1 MPEETKALRLSVYG
15 ALFMAALGIGF
26 AFLTGSEAI
35 RLDGIVSLVGFGI
48 GLVTIRVAKLVYEP
62 PDEHF
67 HFGFA
72 HVEPFLNTL
81 KGLMILAVA
90 AFALSSAIAAL
101 LHGGRELA
109 AGPAIIYAAVAMA
122 GCFLIWG
129 IQRRTA
135 RRTGSPLLEVE
146 TKQWLIDGWIS
157 GVVGVAFVVAY
168 LLEGTSLAHWVPYV
182 DPALVL
188 VLVLVIIAVPV
199 RIILGGVRELLN
211 MAPDRETQAQV
222 RERFAT
228 ATQGQEFVESHVR
241 MLKVGRFLYVLI
253 QIVVPESFRV
263 TRVREL
269 DEIRQRI
276 SDEMKDLHP
285 GFVMDTVF
293 TEDPR
298 WLE

>member
-1 MPEETKALRLSVYG
+1 MPEETKALKLSIYG

-26 AFLTGSEAI
+26 FFLTGSEAI
-35 RLDGIVSLVGFGI
+35 KLDGFVSLVGFAI
-48 GLVTIRVAKLVYEP
+48 GLITIRVARLVYEP

-67 HFGFA
+67 HFGYA
-72 HVEPFLNTL
+72 HLEPFLNAL
-81 KGLMILAVA
+81 KGLMILSIVG
-90 AFALSSAIAAL
+90 FALASAIGAL
-101 LHGGRELA
+101 LGDGRELA
-109 AGPAIIYAAVAMA
+109 AGPAILYAALAMA

-157 GVVGVAFVVAY
+157 GVVGIAFVVAF
-168 LLEGTSLAHWVPYV
+168 LLEGTALAHWVPYV

-188 VLVLVIIAVPV
+188 ILGLVIIAVPV

-211 MAPDRETQAQV
+211 MAPDRETQARV

-228 ATQGQEFVESHVR
+228 ATGDYEFAETHVR
-241 MLKVGRFLYVLI
+241 MLKVGRFLYALI
-253 QIVVPESFRV
+253 QIVVPRGFRIDGV
-263 TRVREL
+263 GDLDRV
-269 DEIRQRI
+269 RQRI
-276 SDEMKDLHP
+276 ADEMADLHP
-285 GFVMDTVF
+285 EFVTDIVF
-293 TEDPR
+293 TEDRR